1 MGSTLFKLKYVVQNL
16 MEIQNMQR
24 FFEFQGQFKG
34 HYIQTTKSHD
44 FHLKQLC
51 TPFSE
56 VHSSLRRRNILICL
70 IFQDYQ
76 SDQVNHMGILFH
88 QIRSMQFAEIEDLVS
103 I

>member
-1 MGSTLFKLKYVVQNL
+1 MKAP
-16 MEIQNMQR
+16 
-24 FFEFQGQFKG
+24 
-34 HYIQTTKSHD
+34 KSHD
-44 FHLKQLC
+44 FHLKQLY
-51 TPFSE
+51 TPFAE
-56 VHSSLRRRNILICL
+56 VHSSLGRRNILIYL